1 LLSGKE
7 NKDKFIPKFVVDV
20 MLGSLSRWLRLFGFD
35 TFYRNDLTD
44 KDLIKISLQDRR
56 ILLTKDNALA
66 KSKILK
72 NVLLISSEKLELQ
85 LKEVLTYLR
94 KNKIEILIL
103 PPRCPLC
110 NGEMTPVQR
119 EEVITEVP
127 DYISMTTNQFLKCKA
142 CGKIYWHGSHK
153 EKIEYLK
160 NKILKD
166 LEIKDSL

>member
-7 NKDKFIPKFVVDV
+7 NKDKSIPKFAVDV

-35 TFYRNDLTD
+35 TFYKNNLTD
-44 KDLIKISLQDRR
+44 KELIKISLQDER

-72 NVLLISSEKLELQ
+72 NVLLISSEELELQ

-94 KNKIEILIL
+94 KNKIEILSL
-103 PPRCPLC
+103 PPRCPVC
-110 NGEMTPVQR
+110 NGEMRTVER

-127 DYISMTTNQFLKCKA
+127 DYISMTMNQFLKCKA

-153 EKIEYLK
+153 EKIEDLK
-160 NKILKD
+160 KKILKD
-166 LEIKDSL
+166 LKF